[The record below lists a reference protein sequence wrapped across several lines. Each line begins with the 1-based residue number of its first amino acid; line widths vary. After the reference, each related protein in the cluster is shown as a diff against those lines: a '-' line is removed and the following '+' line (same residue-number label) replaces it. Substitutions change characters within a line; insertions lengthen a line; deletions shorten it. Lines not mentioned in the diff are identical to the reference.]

1 MIIDG
6 KKISEKILGELR
18 HKIEKEKLKVKLA
31 AILIGDDFA
40 SKVYVKKKHEACK
53 KIGIGFE
60 LFNFTSDILEKD
72 LRDKIKEIAESPD
85 VTGILIQLP
94 LPKNFNTEE
103 ILEYIPEDKDAEK
116 ISPVV
121 CAVEGIIKEYN
132 IELKNKKIA
141 LVGRG
146 RLVGNPIA
154 EWLKKKGLEFSDIK
168 DMHKADIII
177 TGVGKP
183 KMITGEMVKEGV
195 VVIDIGFSHDQNG
208 KAVGD
213 VDFEEVSQKAKL
225 ITPVPGGVGPITIA
239 CLLKN
244 LVNR

>member
-6 KKISEKILGELR
+6 KKISDKILNELR

-31 AILIGDDFA
+31 VVLVGDDFA

-53 KIGIGFE
+53 RVGIGFE
-60 LFNFTSDILEKD
+60 LFNFPVDILDKD
-72 LRDKIKEIAESPD
+72 LRGKIKEMAKSKN
-85 VTGILIQLP
+85 VTGILVQLP

-103 ILEYIPEDKDAEK
+103 ILEYVPKNKDAER
-116 ISPVV
+116 ISPVI
-121 CAVEGIIKEYN
+121 CAVEEIIEEYK
-132 IELKNKKIA
+132 IDLKNKKIV

-146 RLVGNPIA
+146 KLVGNPIA
-154 EWLKKKGLEFSDIK
+154 EWLKEKDLEFSNIEDI
-168 DMHKADIII
+168 HKADIVI

-183 KMITGEMVKEGV
+183 KMITGGMVKEGV
-195 VVIDIGFSHDQNG
+195 IVIDIGFSHDKNG

-213 VDFEEVSQKAKL
+213 VDFEEVAQKARL

-244 LVNR
+244 LVK